1 MLGSIVKTA
10 SGSYTF
16 QFGQAGQDA
25 YVSKHFSIEK
35 FGSSAKAKAAALA
48 FQKEIQPKL
57 KVVRKGKSA
66 LDKIFKRNKKFRDFV
81 DDLKKTEPKY
91 KNFVWEETP
100 GNPKNIKSALYKRF
114 QNELKYPKKAG
125 YDIKTKQ
132 MAGLLGLDETYFDK
146 LTLRPE
152 RKADKFI
159 IDNFPKIQRIEDGRL
174 INFYKADPKKIEKF
188 KTLFGGDAITLAK
201 DTEKR
206 VYEIDK
212 KFRKTI
218 VTDKK
223 LPNVFTVMENTSAN
237 TPSKAAS
244 AMAAYSKV
252 LRGELFR
259 NDFTIKPNEAAGKRI
274 ITQLGDTAKRNEY
287 RTAFYRLA
295 LSNVDKEF
303 NKQGTLSDFR
313 KDFNKSLRKVM
324 NLPEGANVPYNVNEV
339 ISLSAGESRN
349 IRPFSVFIDASL
361 SDINQKSLATYQGV
375 LSDKVSRVEDLISKN
390 KISEAKKVAASLKD
404 TQKQVGK
411 TLLDQGYTQRQIK
424 QLNLPDIVVGEDV
437 TKTYSPETLSRYK
450 DAGIDIGQF
459 AKDRKFYI
467 DVKKAKPFWESNIR
481 NTIVAAAQ
489 NNTGNVCNIFAGRVA
504 FSKDGGRIGFQGGC
518 GKEMAAA
525 MEADAPGTLNK
536 VSQTEGVLS
545 KFKNVALGFLKSPLA
560 RGTGKFGAL
569 ATAGAATAGV
579 VKKFMNDDPTS
590 YLSNEDQQKNMLID
604 MVTGSLD
611 DTPQERPAILDYQL
625 PVLGGAAVAGTAVTA
640 PSTIAAARSRAFGKT
655 PSGITKTTLKTLGRG
670 LGALG
675 TPLGL
680 LATEPL
686 FLASQVQQ
694 GDSLAEIATDPM
706 NYLGAAFVGP
716 IDRFAT
722 KGLSPQI
729 AKTMRLGISPSVLK
743 TVSRR
748 FGLPGLALSAGISGY
763 EMFDDY
769 RNKRGMFSEE

>member
-1 MLGSIVKTA
+1 MAK
-10 SGSYTF
+10 
-16 QFGQAGQDA
+16 QFGTKPGQSRYDQI
-25 YVSKHFSIEK
+25 Y
-35 FGSSAKAKAAALA
+35 
-48 FQKEIQPKL
+48 
-57 KVVRKGKSA
+57 
-66 LDKIFKRNKKFRDFV
+66 KRNKKFRDFIERI
-81 DDLKKTEPKY
+81 KKLDPRY
-91 KNFVWEETP
+91 KNFVWEDTQGNP
-100 GNPKNIKSALYKRF
+100 GNIKRALYERF
-114 QNELKYPKKAG
+114 QTELKFPKKPG
-125 YDIKTKQ
+125 YTVMTKEL
-132 MAGLLGLDETYFDK
+132 ARLLGLDEAYFDK
-146 LTLRPE
+146 MSVGSN
-152 RKADKFI
+152 RKADRFI
-159 IDNFPKIQRIEDGRL
+159 VDNFPKVQSVEGGYLR
-174 INFYKADPKKIEKF
+174 NFYKVDPKKVDKF
-188 KTLFGGDAITLAK
+188 KTLFGGEATTLAK

-218 VTDKK
+218 VTNKK
-223 LPNVFTVMENTSAN
+223 LPNVFEVMQKTSAD

-259 NDFTIKPNEAAGKRI
+259 NDFTIKPNETAGKRI
-274 ITQLGDTAKRNEY
+274 ITQLGDSAKRNEY

-303 NKQGTLSDFR
+303 KKQGTLSDFK

-390 KISEAKKVAASLKD
+390 KISEAKKVAASLKN

-411 TLLDQGYTQRQIK
+411 TLLDQGYTQGQIK

-579 VKKFMNDDPTS
+579 VKKFMNDDPET
-590 YLSNEDQQKNMLID
+590 YLSNEDQQKNMLIE

-611 DTPQERPAILDYQL
+611 DTPQEKPAILDYQL
-625 PVLGGAAVAGTAVTA
+625 PALGAAGVAGTAAVA
-640 PSTIAAARSRAFGKT
+640 PSTIQASRSGALGAEKR
-655 PSGITKTTLKTLGRG
+655 GITRTAGRTLLRG

-675 TPLGL
+675 TPAGL

-686 FLASQVQQ
+686 FLAGQVQQ
-694 GDSLAEIATDPM
+694 GDSLAEIATDPL

-716 IDRFAT
+716 VSDYAT
-722 KGLSPQI
+722 RGLNPLV
-729 AKTMRLGISPSVLK
+729 AKTMRLGISPTVLK

-748 FGLPGLALSAGISGY
+748 FGLPGLALSLGISGY
-763 EMFDDY
+763 ETFDDY
-769 RNKRGMFSEE
+769 RNKRGMFSEK

>member
-1 MLGSIVKTA
+1 MAK
-10 SGSYTF
+10 
-16 QFGQAGQDA
+16 QFGTKPGQSRYDQI
-25 YVSKHFSIEK
+25 Y
-35 FGSSAKAKAAALA
+35 
-48 FQKEIQPKL
+48 
-57 KVVRKGKSA
+57 
-66 LDKIFKRNKKFRDFV
+66 KRNKKFRDFIERI
-81 DDLKKTEPKY
+81 KKLDPRY
-91 KNFVWEETP
+91 KNFVWEDIQGNP
-100 GNPKNIKSALYKRF
+100 GNIKRALYERF
-114 QNELKYPKKAG
+114 QTELKFPKKPG
-125 YDIKTKQ
+125 YTVMTKEL
-132 MAGLLGLDETYFDK
+132 ARLLGLDEAYFDK
-146 LTLRPE
+146 MSVGSN
-152 RKADKFI
+152 RKADRFI
-159 IDNFPKIQRIEDGRL
+159 VDNFPKVQSVEGGYLR
-174 INFYKADPKKIEKF
+174 NFYKVDPKKVDKF
-188 KTLFGGDAITLAK
+188 KTLFGGEATTLAK

-218 VTDKK
+218 VTNKK
-223 LPNVFTVMENTSAN
+223 LPNVFEVMQKTSAD

-259 NDFTIKPNEAAGKRI
+259 NDFTIKPNETAGKRI
-274 ITQLGDTAKRNEY
+274 ITQLGDSAKRNEY

-303 NKQGTLSDFR
+303 KKQGTLSDFK

-390 KISEAKKVAASLKD
+390 KISEAKKVAASLKN

-411 TLLDQGYTQRQIK
+411 TLLDQGYTQGQIK

-579 VKKFMNDDPTS
+579 VKKFMNDDPET
-590 YLSNEDQQKNMLID
+590 YLSNEDQQKNMLIE

-611 DTPQERPAILDYQL
+611 DTPQEKPAILDYQL
-625 PVLGGAAVAGTAVTA
+625 PALGAAGVAGTAAVA
-640 PSTIAAARSRAFGKT
+640 PSTIQASRSGALGAEKR
-655 PSGITKTTLKTLGRG
+655 GITRTAGRTLLRG

-675 TPLGL
+675 TPAGL

-686 FLASQVQQ
+686 FLAGQVQQ
-694 GDSLAEIATDPM
+694 GDSLAEIATDPL

-716 IDRFAT
+716 VSDYAT
-722 KGLSPQI
+722 RGLNPLV
-729 AKTMRLGISPSVLK
+729 AKTMRLGISPTVLK

-748 FGLPGLALSAGISGY
+748 FGLPGLAISAGISGY
-763 EMFDDY
+763 ELFDDY
-769 RNKRGMFSEE
+769 RNKRGMFGEE

>member
-57 KVVRKGKSA
+57 KVARKGKSA
-66 LDKIFKRNKKFRDFV
+66 LDKIFKRNKKFRDLI

-125 YDIKTKQ
+125 YDVKTKQ
-132 MAGLLGLDETYFDK
+132 LATALGLDETYFDK
-146 LTLRPE
+146 MSLRSE

-159 IDNFPKIQRIEDGRL
+159 MDNFPKIQRIEDGRL

-188 KTLFGGDAITLAK
+188 KTLFGGEAITLAK
-201 DTEKR
+201 ETERR

-223 LPNVFTVMENTSAN
+223 LPSVFEVMENTSAN

-259 NDFTIKPNEAAGKRI
+259 NDFTIKPNETAGKRI
-274 ITQLGDTAKRNEY
+274 ITQLGDTGKRNEY

-324 NLPEGANVPYNVNEV
+324 NLPDGANVPYNVNEV

-349 IRPFSVFIDASL
+349 IRPFSVFVDASL

-375 LSDKVSRVEDLISKN
+375 LSDKVSQVEDLISKN
-390 KISEAKKVAASLKD
+390 KISEAKKVAASLK
-404 TQKQVGK
+404 K
-411 TLLDQGYTQRQIK
+411 
-424 QLNLPDIVVGEDV
+424 
-437 TKTYSPETLSRYK
+437 
-450 DAGIDIGQF
+450 
-459 AKDRKFYI
+459 
-467 DVKKAKPFWESNIR
+467 
-481 NTIVAAAQ
+481 NTI
-489 NNTGNVCNIFAGRVA
+489 NSWTNFIRP
-504 FSKDGGRIGFQGGC
+504 RI
-518 GKEMAAA
+518 
-525 MEADAPGTLNK
+525 
-536 VSQTEGVLS
+536 
-545 KFKNVALGFLKSPLA
+545 
-560 RGTGKFGAL
+560 
-569 ATAGAATAGV
+569 
-579 VKKFMNDDPTS
+579 
-590 YLSNEDQQKNMLID
+590 Y
-604 MVTGSLD
+604 
-611 DTPQERPAILDYQL
+611 
-625 PVLGGAAVAGTAVTA
+625 
-640 PSTIAAARSRAFGKT
+640 SR
-655 PSGITKTTLKTLGRG
+655 
-670 LGALG
+670 
-675 TPLGL
+675 
-680 LATEPL
+680 
-686 FLASQVQQ
+686 
-694 GDSLAEIATDPM
+694 TD
-706 NYLGAAFVGP
+706 
-716 IDRFAT
+716 
-722 KGLSPQI
+722 
-729 AKTMRLGISPSVLK
+729 
-743 TVSRR
+743 
-748 FGLPGLALSAGISGY
+748 
-763 EMFDDY
+763 
-769 RNKRGMFSEE
+769 

>member
-1 MLGSIVKTA
+1 MAK
-10 SGSYTF
+10 
-16 QFGQAGQDA
+16 QFGTRPGQSRYDQI
-25 YVSKHFSIEK
+25 Y
-35 FGSSAKAKAAALA
+35 
-48 FQKEIQPKL
+48 
-57 KVVRKGKSA
+57 
-66 LDKIFKRNKKFRDFV
+66 KRNKKFRDFIER
-81 DDLKKTEPKY
+81 LKKLDPRY
-91 KNFVWEETP
+91 KNFVWEDIQGNP
-100 GNPKNIKSALYKRF
+100 GNIKRSLYERF
-114 QNELKYPKKAG
+114 QTELKFPKKPG
-125 YDIKTKQ
+125 YTVMTKEL
-132 MAGLLGLDETYFDK
+132 ARLLGLDESYFDK
-146 LTLRPE
+146 VSKGST
-152 RKADKFI
+152 RKADRFI
-159 IDNFPKIQRIEDGRL
+159 FDNFPKVQSVEGGYL
-174 INFYKADPKKIEKF
+174 HNFYKVDPKKVDKF
-188 KTLFGGDAITLAK
+188 KTLFGGDATTLAK

-212 KFRKTI
+212 KFRKKI
-218 VTDKK
+218 VTNKK
-223 LPNVFTVMENTSAN
+223 LPSVFEVMQKTSAD

-259 NDFTIKPNEAAGKRI
+259 NDFTIKPNETAGKRI
-274 ITQLGDTAKRNEY
+274 ITQLGDSAKRNEY

-411 TLLDQGYTQRQIK
+411 TLLDQGYTQGQIK

-450 DAGIDIGQF
+450 EAGIDIGQF

-579 VKKFMNDDPTS
+579 VKKFMNDDPET
-590 YLSNEDQQKNMLID
+590 YLSNEDQQKNMLIE

-611 DTPQERPAILDYQL
+611 DTPQEKPAILDYQL
-625 PVLGGAAVAGTAVTA
+625 PALGAAGVAGTAAVA
-640 PSTIAAARSRAFGKT
+640 PSTIQASRSGALGAEKR
-655 PSGITKTTLKTLGRG
+655 GITRTAGRTLLRG

-675 TPLGL
+675 TPAGL

-686 FLASQVQQ
+686 FLAGQVQQ
-694 GDSLAEIATDPM
+694 GDSLAEIATDPL

-716 IDRFAT
+716 VSDYAT
-722 KGLSPQI
+722 KGLNPLV
-729 AKTMRLGISPSVLK
+729 AKTMRLGISPTVLK

-748 FGLPGLALSAGISGY
+748 FGLPGLAISAGISGY
-763 EMFDDY
+763 ELFDDY
-769 RNKRGMFSEE
+769 RNKRGMFGEE

>member
-48 FQKEIQPKL
+48 FQKKIQPKL
-57 KVVRKGKSA
+57 KVVRRGKSA

-81 DDLKKTEPKY
+81 NDLKKTDPQY

-100 GNPKNIKSALYKRF
+100 GNPKNIKSRLYKRF

-188 KTLFGGDAITLAK
+188 KTLFGGEATTLTK

-223 LPNVFTVMENTSAN
+223 LPSVFEVMENTAAN
-237 TPSKAAS
+237 TPSKAAA

-259 NDFTIKPNEAAGKRI
+259 NDFTIKPNETAGKRI
-274 ITQLGDTAKRNEY
+274 ITQLGDNSFRNEY

-295 LSNVDKEF
+295 LDNVDKEF
-303 NKQGTLSDFR
+303 NKQGTLSDFK

-324 NLPEGANVPYNVNEV
+324 NLPEKISVPYSVNEV

-349 IRPFSVFIDASL
+349 IRPFSVFVDASL
-361 SDINQKSLATYQGV
+361 SNLNEKSLATYQGV
-375 LSDKVSRVEDLISKN
+375 LSDRVSQVENLISKN
-390 KISEAKKVAASLKD
+390 KISEAKKVAASLKK
-404 TQKQVGK
+404 TQESIGK
-411 TLLDQGYTQRQIK
+411 TLLDQGYTQGQIK
-424 QLNLPDIVVGEDV
+424 QLNLPDIVVGENV

-450 DAGIDIGQF
+450 KAGIDIGQF

-467 DVKKAKPFWESNIR
+467 DVKKAKPFWESNIK

-489 NNTGNVCNIFAGRVA
+489 NNTGNVCNIFAGRIA
-504 FSKDGGRIGFQGGC
+504 FSKDGGRIGFSGGC
-518 GKEMAAA
+518 AKEMAEA
-525 MEADAPGTLNK
+525 METDRVGTLNK
-536 VSQTEGVLS
+536 INQTQGIIP
-545 KFKNVALGFLKSPLA
+545 KFKNAALGFLKNPSI
-560 RGTGKFGAL
+560 RTFGV
-569 ATAGAATAGV
+569 AGV
-579 VKKFMNDDPTS
+579 AGGVAAALVKEFRNDDPTT
-590 YLSNEDQQKNMLID
+590 YLSNEDQQKNMLVD
-604 MVTGSLD
+604 MVTQPISED
-611 DTPQERPAILDYQL
+611 MTRPDILDYQL
-625 PVLGGAAVAGTAVTA
+625 PAVGASLAASTALGA
-640 PSTIAAARSRAFGKT
+640 PSTIKVSRDPKSVPQFKSRGAGVEQKGLIRTGGRVLGK
-655 PSGITKTTLKTLGRG
+655 G
-670 LGALG
+670 LGIAASPGVLAPLAALDI
-675 TPLGL
+675 TR
-680 LATEPL
+680 
-686 FLASQVQQ
+686 QVSE
-694 GDSLAEIATDPM
+694 GDSLADIATDPI
-706 NYLGAAFVGP
+706 NYTYPIFAEQTPRLTRGLPSAFRKFASLGLSKPALRLLSRAGIAGLGASLAIQG
-716 IDRFAT
+716 I
-722 KGLSPQI
+722 GL
-729 AKTMRLGISPSVLK
+729 L
-743 TVSRR
+743 
-748 FGLPGLALSAGISGY
+748 
-763 EMFDDY
+763 DD
-769 RNKRGMFSEE
+769 

>member
-1 MLGSIVKTA
+1 MAK
-10 SGSYTF
+10 
-16 QFGQAGQDA
+16 QFGTKPGQSRYDQI
-25 YVSKHFSIEK
+25 Y
-35 FGSSAKAKAAALA
+35 
-48 FQKEIQPKL
+48 
-57 KVVRKGKSA
+57 
-66 LDKIFKRNKKFRDFV
+66 KRNKKFRDFIERI
-81 DDLKKTEPKY
+81 KKLDPRY
-91 KNFVWEETP
+91 KNFVWEDIQGNP
-100 GNPKNIKSALYKRF
+100 GNIKRALYERF
-114 QNELKYPKKAG
+114 QTELKFPKKPG
-125 YDIKTKQ
+125 YTVMTKEL
-132 MAGLLGLDETYFDK
+132 ARLLGLDEAYFDK
-146 LTLRPE
+146 MSVGSN
-152 RKADKFI
+152 RKADRFI
-159 IDNFPKIQRIEDGRL
+159 VDNFPKVQSVEGGYLR
-174 INFYKADPKKIEKF
+174 NFYKVDPKKVDKF
-188 KTLFGGDAITLAK
+188 KTLFGGEATTLAK

-218 VTDKK
+218 VTNKK
-223 LPNVFTVMENTSAN
+223 LPNVFEVMQKTSAD

-259 NDFTIKPNEAAGKRI
+259 NDFTIKPNETAGKRI
-274 ITQLGDTAKRNEY
+274 ITQLGDSAKRNEY

-303 NKQGTLSDFR
+303 KKQGTLSDFK

-390 KISEAKKVAASLKD
+390 KISEAKKVAASLKN

-411 TLLDQGYTQRQIK
+411 TLLDQGYTQGQIK

-579 VKKFMNDDPTS
+579 VKKFMNDDPET
-590 YLSNEDQQKNMLID
+590 YLSNEDQQKNMLIE

-611 DTPQERPAILDYQL
+611 DTPQEKPAILDYQL
-625 PVLGGAAVAGTAVTA
+625 PALGAAGVAGTAAVA
-640 PSTIAAARSRAFGKT
+640 PSTIQASRSGALGAEKR
-655 PSGITKTTLKTLGRG
+655 GITRTAGRTLLRG

-675 TPLGL
+675 TPAGL

-686 FLASQVQQ
+686 FLAGQVQQ
-694 GDSLAEIATDPM
+694 GDSLAEIATDPL

-716 IDRFAT
+716 VSDYAT
-722 KGLSPQI
+722 RGLNPLV
-729 AKTMRLGISPSVLK
+729 AKTMRLGISPTVLK

-748 FGLPGLALSAGISGY
+748 FGLPGLALSLGISGY
-763 EMFDDY
+763 ETFDDY
-769 RNKRGMFSEE
+769 RNKRGMFSEK

>member
-1 MLGSIVKTA
+1 MAK
-10 SGSYTF
+10 
-16 QFGQAGQDA
+16 QFGTKPGQSRYDQI
-25 YVSKHFSIEK
+25 Y
-35 FGSSAKAKAAALA
+35 
-48 FQKEIQPKL
+48 
-57 KVVRKGKSA
+57 
-66 LDKIFKRNKKFRDFV
+66 KRNKKFRDFIERI
-81 DDLKKTEPKY
+81 KKLDPRY
-91 KNFVWEETP
+91 KNFVWEDIQGNP
-100 GNPKNIKSALYKRF
+100 GNIKRALYERF
-114 QNELKYPKKAG
+114 QTELKFPKKPG
-125 YDIKTKQ
+125 YTVMTKEL
-132 MAGLLGLDETYFDK
+132 ARLLGLDEAYFDK
-146 LTLRPE
+146 MSVGSN
-152 RKADKFI
+152 RKADRFI
-159 IDNFPKIQRIEDGRL
+159 VDNFPKVQSVEGGYLR
-174 INFYKADPKKIEKF
+174 NFYKVDPKKVDKF
-188 KTLFGGDAITLAK
+188 KTLFGGEATTLAK

-218 VTDKK
+218 VTNKK
-223 LPNVFTVMENTSAN
+223 LPNVFEVMQKTSAD

-259 NDFTIKPNEAAGKRI
+259 NDFTIKPNETAGKRI
-274 ITQLGDTAKRNEY
+274 ITQLGDSAKRNEY

-303 NKQGTLSDFR
+303 KKQGTLSDFK

-390 KISEAKKVAASLKD
+390 KISEAKKVAASLKN

-411 TLLDQGYTQRQIK
+411 TLLDQGYTQGQIK

-579 VKKFMNDDPTS
+579 VKKFMNDDPET
-590 YLSNEDQQKNMLID
+590 YLSNEDQQKNMLIE

-611 DTPQERPAILDYQL
+611 DTPQEKPAILDYQL
-625 PVLGGAAVAGTAVTA
+625 PALGAAGVAGTAAVA
-640 PSTIAAARSRAFGKT
+640 PSTIQASRSGALGAEKR
-655 PSGITKTTLKTLGRG
+655 GITRTAGRTLLRG

-675 TPLGL
+675 TPAGL

-686 FLASQVQQ
+686 FLAGQVQQ
-694 GDSLAEIATDPM
+694 GDSLAEIATDPL

-716 IDRFAT
+716 VSDYAT
-722 KGLSPQI
+722 KGLNPLV
-729 AKTMRLGISPSVLK
+729 AKTMRLGISPTVLK

-748 FGLPGLALSAGISGY
+748 FGLPGLALSLGISGY
-763 EMFDDY
+763 ETFDDY
-769 RNKRGMFSEE
+769 RNKRGMFSEK